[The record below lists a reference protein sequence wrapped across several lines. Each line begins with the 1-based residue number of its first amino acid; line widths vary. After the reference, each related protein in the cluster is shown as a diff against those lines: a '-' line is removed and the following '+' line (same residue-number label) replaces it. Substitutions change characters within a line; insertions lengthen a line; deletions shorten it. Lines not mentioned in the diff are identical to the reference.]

1 MVGSKVLLF
10 GTTALAM
17 ACILAIPASAWGPHP
32 EVDKAR
38 AHLVQAIEDMER
50 VEKANPPGSFGGHLG
65 QASKLARQ
73 ALEEFDHGI
82 ADRSRLP

>member
-1 MVGSKVLLF
+1 MSRSNFLLRGSS
-10 GTTALAM
+10 ALAM
-17 ACILAIPASAWGPHP
+17 ICLIAIPASAWGPHP
-32 EVDKAR
+32 EVDAAH
-38 AHLVQAIEDMER
+38 AHLVQVIEEMDRVER
-50 VEKANPPGSFGGHLG
+50 VNPPGSFGGHLG

>member
-1 MVGSKVLLF
+1 MARSKAFLF
-10 GTTALAM
+10 GTSAFAM
-17 ACILAIPASAWGPHP
+17 ACMITIPASAWGPHP
-32 EVDKAR
+32 EVDAAR
-38 AHLVQAIEDMER
+38 AHLVQAIEEIER
-50 VEKANPPGSFGGHLG
+50 AERANPPGSFGGHLG

>member
-1 MVGSKVLLF
+1 MVRSKLFLF
-10 GTTALAM
+10 GTSALAM
-17 ACILAIPASAWGPHP
+17 ACMIAIPASAWGPHP
-32 EVDKAR
+32 EVDAAR
-38 AHLVQAIEDMER
+38 AHLVQAIEEMER
-50 VEKANPPGSFGGHLG
+50 VEKVNPPGSFGGHLG